1 MAMEICRANPSTRL
15 PCAKP
20 KESRLAPRD
29 QCELAD
35 DPRLCAL
42 PEKEVLG
49 LPIAR
54 QLTFRLYSFF
64 ELSRIFG
71 FFPEL

>member
-1 MAMEICRANPSTRL
+1 METCRANPSTRL

-20 KESRLAPRD
+20 KEFRLAPHD

-35 DPRLCAL
+35 APRLCAL
-42 PEKEVLG
+42 PGKVVPG

-64 ELSRIFG
+64 EFNRISG